1 MKHAWLPLLL
11 AIAAL
16 AQEPGF
22 PPEFSPRL
30 GRGRYGA
37 GKRQQSD
44 ALSKED
50 FKNNSRDAAE
60 LVKLSQSLEASVTR
74 DGSYIVNANDIRTA
88 EQIEKLARKI
98 RGRLKPF

>member
-22 PPEFSPRL
+22 PPDLSLPP
-30 GRGRYGA
+30 GRVRYGGA
-37 GKRQQSD
+37 KRRQSD

-50 FKNNSRDAAE
+50 FKNNVRDAAE
-60 LVKLSQSLEASVTR
+60 LVKLSQSLEASIAR